1 MDNIAV
7 SSGKTNASSFFNN
20 NTTNNISFDSNNKI
34 SGNNVEKISN
44 SFRQNLSDVESIDV
58 LSNVNKNTI
67 LNTNSTDDM
76 ITRNGV
82 LNSWISYIKTTLD
95 DLVYQKQQTI
105 ENYYNKFNQT
115 HFSDLIVNQETGEYL
130 TPEEYKKSSETLES
144 FLIQNGYPTSD
155 GVDPDLYLKGVEAFN
170 NYVDTE
176 YTELFNKHFEE
187 ATGISYDEYVLKI
200 NTFDQDITNLKSNLY
215 AFEQQA
221 KEEPYLEMIET
232 DEYKKFYEDN
242 PDLLNEIN
250 SIYDSG
256 KYKIFNDSLYVDAS
270 QIPKDYMYN
279 GNDNTVTIDGKI
291 YYKYQSPDEYKN
303 NVDLLNAFLEQN
315 GYTTDPAFDPI
326 EYNKGVDEF
335 NKYVDKM
342 FGSGFNYEFL
352 YSMINTKDAA
362 YLTDEEKQIY
372 IYLLSN
378 KSNEEASEYIKAIED
393 KINQRKGQEE
403 ANEFIAS
410 ITDEDGNINYNVLS
424 GLLANG
430 KGILSGI
437 ETFGE
442 GLANVFR
449 TEGIMSDNQYAQMY
463 IIEALTNTSGAYVNS
478 LAESILSDKGEEAC
492 NEFLENMINVK
503 TGEINLD
510 YAKTVLTNVEYQNLE
525 EKINKDKNTLLDD
538 AFQFGSSF
546 GNMLPSM
553 ACTFVLSSIGAAPM
567 ATSLIGNLLM
577 GFSAGGNAKNQALVS
592 GNDLLSSTIYGV
604 LSGTS
609 ETCLGMLLGNIP
621 GLNTNA
627 SLSLK
632 GIFSEGFEEFS
643 QEYVDAGLRCALL
656 GETIDIDQLGPDS
669 LKSFVYGC
677 LMSFGLNSATMGVKL
692 AVNGS
697 TVELKSLSDFKSFF
711 KILNDSSIILNDN
724 NQTGTKDII
733 VDDSITN
740 KSEMVEMISKIFK
753 DSDVYVK
760 TDNGLVSYEGYNVD
774 TMNSSIVENIN
785 TSETDTSGLDDN
797 ANIDNSSD
805 ISEIS
810 QTVVTNDIP
819 SSVSE
824 TILNATDTVDS
835 FGSFID
841 KVIKMDGNTL
851 PEGFTSVEE
860 YKNFVVDTLVN
871 SGKIET
877 LNNAYIG
884 SLIKD
889 PILFTRLLSTEI
901 GSSKIDNLIIKDDNL
916 VDCISMLAPAF
927 NNLTVEQFCDVFN
940 SPVVKEYVENLSF
953 KDFKNVV
960 IGLSRVNSYFSQ
972 SSVFI
977 EKLESMNINDFYD
990 VINNIYSLYSEEI
1003 PNSTDHSNYCSF
1015 LRYVYENFA
1024 TSDILMNNT
1033 KYIYII
1039 DNVLFNPYKV
1049 EDAEVNEL
1057 ITKIKNNGKN
1067 AESTL
1072 YNKIAMNAPEL
1083 LSFNGYSLSY
1093 IEDVDP
1099 NCYYDIIFELDG
1111 KVSTKSVISTRTKL
1125 NLKENLTRDMLS
1137 AAYND
1142 KFKILNIKKNDVKS
1156 SLYLTK
1162 NDGVS
1167 DGINKIKLII
1177 DGKEK
1182 SILKKSNYGPIV
1194 DLNNVISDYNNVDVV
1209 SVEPIQSQDLIVSDV
1224 TSIYEISY
1232 LDLIDSE
1239 VKKFYLSPNSYGK
1252 LQIDEYLISNDIV
1265 DFSDINVK
1273 SVALSDIKLNFD
1285 FVNSKSG
1292 VDIYSKNKYGGAQ
1305 GDVFN
1310 IIKDSILGNTQ
1321 SDIDLLKA
1329 SLLKNIIT
1337 NYYPNITDVEMIN
1350 LCEVYAKSGCGYM
1363 ALANTIATY
1372 IGNLENGAS
1381 IFKERFGYD
1390 LYIEAGGKKIY
1401 NLEAIALDLF
1411 LNYRFTNSVEQIINS
1426 SRLGLSAAFNDY
1438 YTAAYKFLYPKG
1450 FDVYSDFCQV
1460 GSTNIKN
1467 NLVTDIANFG
1477 GSSFKILNAS
1487 QFNLNLVNNAA
1498 EILES
1503 DAALTNSSISNNK
1516 IENIGGHAMV
1526 VTGINIDGNLLVS
1539 SWSKMCS
1546 FDSESFQNR
1555 INQGNLGGRL
1565 GVTSI
1570 SYGIR

>member
-58 LSNVNKNTI
+58 LSNVNKNTV

-130 TPEEYKKSSETLES
+130 TPEEYKKSSETLEN

-279 GNDNTVTIDGKI
+279 GNDSTVTIDGKI

-342 FGSGFNYEFL
+342 FGSEFNYEFL

-567 ATSLIGNLLM
+567 TTSLIGNLLM

-740 KSEMVEMISKIFK
+740 KSEMVEMISKIFQ

-774 TMNSSIVENIN
+774 TINSSIVENIN
-785 TSETDTSGLDDN
+785 TSEIDTSSLDDN
-797 ANIDNSSD
+797 TNIDNSSD

-841 KVIKMDGNTL
+841 KVIKMDENTL

-901 GSSKIDNLIIKDDNL
+901 GSSKIDNLIVDNNNL
-916 VDCISMLAPAF
+916 VANSSLFSAAF
-927 NNLTVEQFCDVFN
+927 SNLTTKQFYDVFN

-953 KDFKNVV
+953 DEFNMIVFKLSKANVCFLQSDV
-960 IGLSRVNSYFSQ
+960 FVEKIKSMSVNEFYTIIGNIPNLFRFECKPFFDYTNYFS
-972 SSVFI
+972 
-977 EKLESMNINDFYD
+977 
-990 VINNIYSLYSEEI
+990 
-1003 PNSTDHSNYCSF
+1003 F
-1015 LRYVYENFA
+1015 LNYVYEHFA
-1024 TSDILMNNT
+1024 STDILINHPE
-1033 KYIYII
+1033 YIKII
-1039 DNVLFNPYKV
+1039 NKVLFRYANEDIVELVDKIDGNKKNVLF
-1049 EDAEVNEL
+1049 
-1057 ITKIKNNGKN
+1057 
-1067 AESTL
+1067 TL
-1072 YNKIAMNAPEL
+1072 YNKVANCSPNI
-1083 LSFNGYSLSY
+1083 LSY
-1093 IEDVDP
+1093 KDGTLQYTENVEKG
-1099 NCYYDIIFELDG
+1099 CYYDIVYELNGEVFTNSVMSDG
-1111 KVSTKSVISTRTKL
+1111 ALL
-1125 NLKENLTRDMLS
+1125 NLEKRLSGGMLS

-1142 KFKILNIKKNDVKS
+1142 KFKILNIKKNDIMS
-1156 SLYLTK
+1156 NLYLTK

-1167 DGINKIKLII
+1167 EGINKIKLIV
-1177 DGKEK
+1177 DGQEK
-1182 SILKKSNYGPIV
+1182 CILREADSGQNI
-1194 DLNNVISDYNNVDVV
+1194 DLNNIVSDFNNVEIM
-1209 SVEPIQSQDLIVSDV
+1209 SVEPYQSKNLIVSD
-1224 TSIYEISY
+1224 TNSYYEVSY
-1232 LDLIDSE
+1232 SNLTNGE
-1239 VKKFYLSPNSYGK
+1239 VKKFYSYSDSDGV
-1252 LQIDEYLISNDIV
+1252 LDVDTHFISNNIDDNI
-1265 DFSDINVK
+1265 I
-1273 SVALSDIKLNFD
+1273 SDIKIKKVDSSDMRIGIKQNFD

-1292 VDIYSKNKYGGAQ
+1292 LDIYSKDKYGVDQ

-1310 IIKDSILGNTQ
+1310 IIKNNILGNTQ
-1321 SDIDLLKA
+1321 SDIDLLKI

-1337 NYYPNITDVEMIN
+1337 NYYPNITDAEMVN
-1350 LCEVYAKSGCGYM
+1350 LCEAYSKNGCGYM
-1363 ALANTIATY
+1363 AFANTIATY

-1390 LYIEAGGKKIY
+1390 LYIESDGKKIY
-1401 NLEAIALDLF
+1401 NLEAIALDAF
-1411 LNYRFTNSVEQIINS
+1411 LNYQYKDNLNQLICSNTLTLNSKSNEI
-1426 SRLGLSAAFNDY
+1426 
-1438 YTAAYKFLYPKG
+1438 YTMAYNFLHPKG
-1450 FDVYSDFCQV
+1450 FEVYSDCTVIDQNNV
-1460 GSTNIKN
+1460 KN
-1467 NLVTDIANFG
+1467 NLITSIANSD
-1477 GSSFKILNAS
+1477 GSSFKLLCSNR
-1487 QFNLNLVNNAA
+1487 FDLNLFNNDT
-1498 EILES
+1498 EKLGS
-1503 DAALTNSSISNNK
+1503 DAALANSGISNNK
-1516 IENIGGHAMV
+1516 IENIGGHFMV
-1526 VTGINIDGNLLVS
+1526 VTGVDADDNLLVS
-1539 SWSKMCS
+1539 SWSYKCS
-1546 FDSESFQNR
+1546 FDSNSIQERTNYGSYAA
-1555 INQGNLGGRL
+1555 I
-1565 GVTSI
+1565 TSI

>member
-362 YLTDEEKQIY
+362 YL
-372 IYLLSN
+372 
-378 KSNEEASEYIKAIED
+378 
-393 KINQRKGQEE
+393 
-403 ANEFIAS
+403 
-410 ITDEDGNINYNVLS
+410 TDEDGNINYNVLS

-810 QTVVTNDIP
+810 QTVVTNDIH

-824 TILNATDTVDS
+824 TILNATDNIFS
-835 FGSFID
+835 FCDFISEI
-841 KVIKMDGNTL
+841 VKMDENTL

-877 LNNAYIG
+877 LNNAYI
-884 SLIKD
+884 SMLISD

-901 GSSKIDNLIIKDDNL
+901 GSSKIDDLIIKGDNL
-916 VDCISMLAPAF
+916 VKSTSIFAKSF
-927 NNLTVEQFCDVFN
+927 NNLTVEQFCDVFS
-940 SPVVKEYVENLSF
+940 SPVVKEYVENLSLE
-953 KDFKNVV
+953 DFQTVV
-960 IGLSRVNSYFSQ
+960 KGLSRVNSYFLQ

-977 EKLESMNINDFYD
+977 EKLEHMSINDFYD
-990 VINNIYSLYSEEI
+990 VINNFDLSSKEI
-1003 PNSTDHSNYCSF
+1003 PNSIDYSNYYSF
-1015 LRYVYENFA
+1015 LCYVYENFA
-1024 TSDILMNNT
+1024 TSDVLMSNS
-1033 KYIYII
+1033 KYFDKI
-1039 DNVLFNPYKV
+1039 DNVLFDDNKV
-1049 EDAEVNEL
+1049 DNSDVNEL
-1057 ITKIKNNGKN
+1057 VAKIKENKRN
-1067 AESTL
+1067 ARSAL
-1072 YNKIAMNAPEL
+1072 CNKITIDAPDI
-1083 LSFNGYSLSY
+1083 LSFNGFSLSY

-1111 KVSTKSVISTRTKL
+1111 KVSTKSIISAGMKL
-1125 NLKENLTRDMLS
+1125 DITEDLTTDMLF

-1142 KFKILNIKKNDVKS
+1142 KFRILNIKKNDAKS
-1156 SLYLTK
+1156 SLYLT
-1162 NDGVS
+1162 NDDGVS
-1167 DGINKIKLII
+1167 EGINKIRLII

-1182 SILKKSNYGPIV
+1182 CILKKSNSEQIV
-1194 DLNNVISDYNNVDVV
+1194 DLNNAISDYNNIDVV
-1209 SVEPIQSQDLIVSDV
+1209 SVEPFQSQDLVVNDI
-1224 TSIYEISY
+1224 TSFYEVSY

-1239 VKKFYLSPNSYGK
+1239 VKKFYLFPNSDGK
-1252 LQIDEYLISNDIV
+1252 LQIDKYLISNDIV

-1292 VDIYSKNKYGGAQ
+1292 VDVYLNDRYGGNQ
-1305 GDVFN
+1305 SDVFS

-1329 SLLKNIIT
+1329 SVLKTLIT
-1337 NYYPNITDVEMIN
+1337 KYYPNITDVEMIN
-1350 LCEVYAKSGCGYM
+1350 LCEVYASGGCGYM

-1390 LYIEAGGKKIY
+1390 LYIERDGKKIY

-1411 LNYRFTNSVEQIINS
+1411 LNYRSTDSLEQIISGKN
-1426 SRLGLSAAFNDY
+1426 LGLNVGLVTSESTNEPYTANEL
-1438 YTAAYKFLYPKG
+1438 YTAAYNFLYPKG
-1450 FDVYSDFCQV
+1450 FEVYSDCTV
-1460 GSTNIKN
+1460 IDENNVKN
-1467 NLVTDIANFG
+1467 NLITSIANSDS
-1477 GSSFKILNAS
+1477 SSFKILCAA
-1487 QFNLNLVNNAA
+1487 QFDLNLLNDAT
-1498 EILES
+1498 EISES
-1503 DAALTNSSISNNK
+1503 DIALTNSSISNNR
-1516 IENIGGHAMV
+1516 IENIGGHAML
-1526 VTGINIDGNLLVS
+1526 VTGMNADGNLLVS
-1539 SWSKMCS
+1539 SWSDRYS
-1546 FDSESFQNR
+1546 FDSNSIQKRMNE
-1555 INQGNLGGRL
+1555 GNSSAE
-1565 GVTSI
+1565 VDVISI

>member
-774 TMNSSIVENIN
+774 TINSSIVENIN
-785 TSETDTSGLDDN
+785 TSETDTSSLDDN

-810 QTVVTNDIP
+810 QTVVTNDIH

-841 KVIKMDGNTL
+841 KVIKMDENTL

-901 GSSKIDNLIIKDDNL
+901 GSSKIDNLIVDNNNL
-916 VDCISMLAPAF
+916 VANSSLFSAAF
-927 NNLTVEQFCDVFN
+927 SNLTTKQFYDVFN

-953 KDFKNVV
+953 DEFNMIVFKLSKANICFLQSDVFV
-960 IGLSRVNSYFSQ
+960 EKIKSMSVNEFYTIIGNIPNLYRFDCKPFFDYTNYFS
-972 SSVFI
+972 
-977 EKLESMNINDFYD
+977 
-990 VINNIYSLYSEEI
+990 
-1003 PNSTDHSNYCSF
+1003 F
-1015 LRYVYENFA
+1015 LNYVYEHFA
-1024 TSDILMNNT
+1024 STDILINHPE
-1033 KYIYII
+1033 YIKITNKVLFRYANKDIVELVDKI
-1039 DNVLFNPYKV
+1039 DGNKKNVLF
-1049 EDAEVNEL
+1049 
-1057 ITKIKNNGKN
+1057 
-1067 AESTL
+1067 TL
-1072 YNKIAMNAPEL
+1072 YNKVANCSPDI
-1083 LSFNGYSLSY
+1083 LSY
-1093 IEDVDP
+1093 KDGTLQYAENVEKG
-1099 NCYYDIIFELDG
+1099 CYYDIVYELNGEVFTNSVMSDG
-1111 KVSTKSVISTRTKL
+1111 ALL
-1125 NLKENLTRDMLS
+1125 NLEKSLSGGMLS

-1142 KFKILNIKKNDVKS
+1142 KFKILNIKKNDMMS
-1156 SLYLTK
+1156 NLYLTK

-1167 DGINKIKLII
+1167 EGINKIKLIV
-1177 DGKEK
+1177 DGQEK
-1182 SILKKSNYGPIV
+1182 CILREAGSGQNI
-1194 DLNNVISDYNNVDVV
+1194 DLNNIVSDFNNVEIM
-1209 SVEPIQSQDLIVSDV
+1209 SVEPYQSKNLIVSD
-1224 TSIYEISY
+1224 TNSYYEVSY
-1232 LDLIDSE
+1232 SNLTNGE
-1239 VKKFYLSPNSYGK
+1239 VKKFYSYSDSDGV
-1252 LQIDEYLISNDIV
+1252 LDVDTHFISNNIDDNI
-1265 DFSDINVK
+1265 I
-1273 SVALSDIKLNFD
+1273 SDIKIKKVDSSDMRIGIKQNFD

-1292 VDIYSKNKYGGAQ
+1292 LDIYSKDKYGGDQ

-1310 IIKDSILGNTQ
+1310 IIKNNILGNPQ
-1321 SDIDLLKA
+1321 SDIDLLKI

-1337 NYYPNITDVEMIN
+1337 NYYPNITDAEMVN
-1350 LCEVYAKSGCGYM
+1350 LCEAYSKNGCGYM
-1363 ALANTIATY
+1363 AFANTIATY

-1390 LYIEAGGKKIY
+1390 LYIESGGKKIY
-1401 NLEAIALDLF
+1401 NLEAIALDAF
-1411 LNYRFTNSVEQIINS
+1411 LNYRYKDNLNQLICSNTLTLNSKSNEI
-1426 SRLGLSAAFNDY
+1426 
-1438 YTAAYKFLYPKG
+1438 YTMAYNFLHPKG
-1450 FDVYSDFCQV
+1450 FEVYSDCTFIDQNNV
-1460 GSTNIKN
+1460 KN
-1467 NLVTDIANFG
+1467 NLITSIANSD
-1477 GSSFKILNAS
+1477 GSSFKLLCSNR
-1487 QFNLNLVNNAA
+1487 FDLNLFNNDT
-1498 EILES
+1498 EKLGS
-1503 DAALTNSSISNNK
+1503 DAALANSGISNNK
-1516 IENIGGHAMV
+1516 IENIGGHFMV
-1526 VTGINIDGNLLVS
+1526 VTGVDADDNLLVS
-1539 SWSKMCS
+1539 SWSNKCS
-1546 FDSESFQNR
+1546 FDSNSIQERTNYGSYAA
-1555 INQGNLGGRL
+1555 I
-1565 GVTSI
+1565 TSI

>member
-20 NTTNNISFDSNNKI
+20 STTNNISFDSNNKI

-58 LSNVNKNTI
+58 LSNVNKNTV

-250 SIYDSG
+250 NIYDSG

-810 QTVVTNDIP
+810 QTVVTNDIH

-824 TILNATDTVDS
+824 TILNATDTVESFDS
-835 FGSFID
+835 FIK
-841 KVIKMDGNTL
+841 KVIKTNENTL

-877 LNNAYIG
+877 LDNNYIV
-884 SLIKD
+884 SLTSD
-889 PILFTRLLSTEI
+889 SVLFTRLLSTEI
-901 GSSKIDNLIIKDDNL
+901 GSSKIDNLIIKSGNL
-916 VDCISMLAPAF
+916 AKCTSVFASAF
-927 NNLTVEQFCDVFN
+927 NNLSAKQFCDIFS
-940 SPVVKEYVENLSF
+940 SPVVREYVENLSF
-953 KDFKNVV
+953 KDFKKVV
-960 IGLSRVNSYFSQ
+960 KGLSKENSYFLQ

-977 EKLESMNINDFYD
+977 EKLENMSISDFYD
-990 VINNIYSLYSEEI
+990 VIGNIFSLSYQEI
-1003 PNSTDHSNYCSF
+1003 PNSIDYSNYSSF

-1024 TSDILMNNT
+1024 TLDILMNNA
-1033 KYIYII
+1033 KYIDKI
-1039 DNVLFNPYKV
+1039 DNVLFNARKV
-1049 EDAEVNEL
+1049 EDTEVNEL
-1057 ITKIKNNGKN
+1057 ITKIKNNRKN
-1067 AESTL
+1067 AQSTL
-1072 YNKIAMNAPEL
+1072 FNKIAMDAPDI
-1083 LSFNGYSLSY
+1083 LSFNGFSLSY

-1111 KVSTKSVISTRTKL
+1111 KVSTKSIISTGTKL
-1125 NLKENLTRDMLS
+1125 NLNYNLTRDMLS
-1137 AAYND
+1137 AAYNNR
-1142 KFKILNIKKNDVKS
+1142 FRILNIKKNDAMS

-1162 NDGVS
+1162 NNGVN
-1167 DGINKIKLII
+1167 DGINKIRLIV

-1182 SILKKSNYGPIV
+1182 CILKKSNYGQIV

-1209 SVEPIQSQDLIVSDV
+1209 SIEPFQSQDLVVNDI
-1224 TSIYEISY
+1224 TSFYEVSY
-1232 LDLIDSE
+1232 LDLVDNLE
-1239 VKKFYLSPNSYGK
+1239 KNFYLFPNSDGK
-1252 LQIDEYLISNDIV
+1252 LQIDKYLISNDIA
-1265 DFSDINVK
+1265 DFSNINVR

-1292 VDIYSKNKYGGAQ
+1292 VDVYLNDGYGGNQ
-1305 GDVFN
+1305 SDVFSIIRNN
-1310 IIKDSILGNTQ
+1310 ILENTQ
-1321 SDIDLLKA
+1321 SNIDLLKA
-1329 SLLKNIIT
+1329 SVLKTLIT
-1337 NYYPNITDVEMIN
+1337 KYYPDITDAEMIN
-1350 LCEVYAKSGCGYM
+1350 LCEVYASSGCAYM

-1401 NLEAIALDLF
+1401 NLEAMALDLF
-1411 LNYRFTNSVEQIINS
+1411 LNYKFADSVEQIINS
-1426 SRLGLSAAFNDY
+1426 SDLGLSALGNEY
-1438 YTAAYKFLYPKG
+1438 YAVAYKFLHPKG
-1450 FDVYSDFCQV
+1450 FDVYSNYVPVQ
-1460 GSTNIKN
+1460 SENIKN
-1467 NLVTDIANFG
+1467 DLVVDIANFG
-1477 GSSFKILNAS
+1477 DSSFKILSAA
-1487 QFNLNLVNNAA
+1487 QFDLNLFNDDT
-1498 EILES
+1498 EILGL
-1503 DAALTNSSISNNK
+1503 DAALANSSVNNNK
-1516 IENIGGHAMV
+1516 IENIGGHAMLI
-1526 VTGINIDGNLLVS
+1526 TGMNTDGDLLVS
-1539 SWSKMCS
+1539 SWGKRYS
-1546 FDSESFQNR
+1546 FDSNSIQER
-1555 INQGNLGGRL
+1555 INQGNFGARVGI
-1565 GVTSI
+1565 TSI
-1570 SYGIR
+1570 SYGMK